1 MNQYSK
7 TPALLLLAAISMFLV
22 GCVERTLTINSNPS
36 DALLILNDEEIGL
49 TPVTVSF
56 NWYGDYN
63 VRLSK
68 TGYQTLVTHKRLK
81 GPWYDKFPFDFFAQ
95 ILNPKKIV
103 NSYDWSF
110 DLQTRQETD
119 TDKLFEKAQLMRT
132 EIKK

>member
-7 TPALLLLAAISMFLV
+7 MPALLLLATISMFLT

-36 DALLILNDEEIGL
+36 DALLTLNDEEIGR

-68 TGYQTLVTHKRLK
+68 NDYQTLVTHRKLNR
-81 GPWYDKFPFDFFAQ
+81 PWYDKFPFDFFAQ
-95 ILNPKKIV
+95 IINPKKIV
-103 NSYDWSF
+103 DAYDWSF
-110 DLQTRQETD
+110 DLQPRQKTD
-119 TDKLFEKAQLMRT
+119 IDKIVKKAQLMRT